1 MSPGRCVYIYMLRG
15 VSITLNAHVT
25 SCPPRF
31 RKFFEEL
38 KEFFIREYSGNMP
51 GARAGGV
58 VCSQCINV
66 EKRDKYR
73 ETVVFCTK

>member
-1 MSPGRCVYIYMLRG
+1 MFS
-15 VSITLNAHVT
+15 
-25 SCPPRF
+25 PRF
-31 RKFFEEL
+31 QKFFEEL

-51 GARAGGV
+51 GAREGGV